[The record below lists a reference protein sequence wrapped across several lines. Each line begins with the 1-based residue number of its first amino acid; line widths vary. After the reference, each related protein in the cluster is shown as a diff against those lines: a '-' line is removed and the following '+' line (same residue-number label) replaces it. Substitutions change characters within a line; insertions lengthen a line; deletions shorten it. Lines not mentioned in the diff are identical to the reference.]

1 MIIAMITM
9 RVVQPAGHEIVDV
22 VAVRDCFM
30 SAIWTMRMRA
40 VDLGRT
46 LRRICCA
53 DRDDVFVHMV
63 AAHMVKMAVVDI
75 VHMAI
80 MSDCGVAAIRTVLMR
95 MVGHWRCPRKG
106 EFHGR

>member
-30 SAIWTMRMRA
+30 SAIWTMRMWA

-46 LRRICCA
+46 LRRICRA

-63 AAHMVKMAVVDI
+63 AVHMVKMTVVDI